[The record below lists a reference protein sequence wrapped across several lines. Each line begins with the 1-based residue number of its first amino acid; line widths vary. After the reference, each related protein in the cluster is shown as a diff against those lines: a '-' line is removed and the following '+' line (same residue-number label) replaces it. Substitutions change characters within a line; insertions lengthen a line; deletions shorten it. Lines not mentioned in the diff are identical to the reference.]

1 MFSLLKTFKLKSMFQ
16 LKDRIKLKI
25 LNIEIFPQNIVD
37 RIPSLKKMKI
47 FKDCL
52 ILLTKVRIMMDTHT
66 LLFVIIRATIKT
78 FKETRLKHLI
88 FSKMK
93 MATIHIRKL
102 WKMKKKKL
110 KFKTNKFLKTPM
122 ILRAS
127 TIKMMFKI
135 SKRNLSQLILIKNS
149 KMFKTPKTI

>member
-1 MFSLLKTFKLKSMFQ
+1 MMGKKILFSLLKTFKLKSMF
-16 LKDRIKLKI
+16 KFKERIELKI
-25 LNIEIFPQNIVD
+25 LNIQIFPQNIVD
-37 RIPSLKKMKI
+37 RIPPLNKMKI

-52 ILLTKVRIMMDTHT
+52 ILLTKVRIMMATHT

-110 KFKTNKFLKTPM
+110 KFKTKKLLKTPM
-122 ILRAS
+122 IL
-127 TIKMMFKI
+127 
-135 SKRNLSQLILIKNS
+135 
-149 KMFKTPKTI
+149 